1 MSLILMFCPTGRLLE
16 KMMDIWDEIINSNIQ
31 KHTELNEEGASSCS
45 EFGAFCPRCGAAHL
59 EYDGKLNLVCPACSY
74 EAAAGFT

>member
-1 MSLILMFCPTGRLLE
+1 MYCLTGRLRE
-16 KMMDIWDEIINSNIQ
+16 KTMGIWDEIVNSNNQ
-31 KHTELNEEGASSCS
+31 EHTRQNDEDSSCS
-45 EFGAFCPRCGAAHL
+45 EFGAICPLCRTANL